1 MAVDAQVRQRKGG
14 SPNANAGSAKRAAAS
29 GARRKGMSEA
39 TKVNIIAS
47 VGCALVLLVAYQ
59 FVGETEQPGAGARRA
74 PPRPPSGAAAPQAPG
89 GRAAPLQLGKVP
101 KEHRKDFAAF
111 AQSAIKAQM
120 AGDLATAEKKLEG
133 AVALSE
139 AVPEVMTMLANLLLR
154 RGYDMTGVRKP
165 DAVAL
170 KRATALHAK
179 AYKLINKSH
188 PQYAKL
194 VMPYA
199 HALAMTE
206 DGTGS
211 NHKKLLEV
219 LDSCSSDP
227 HCKTMRDKYV
237 AGLAQAQAQQAQAL
251 GAQQAQQ
258 AGAAQVDASTAS
270 EDAKND
276 DEDDDD
282 E

>member
-1 MAVDAQVRQRKGG
+1 MAGADELRKRKGG
-14 SPNANAGSAKRAAAS
+14 APAAAAASAKRGAAS

-59 FVGETEQPGAGARRA
+59 LAGEAEVPGAGARRA
-74 PPRPPSGAAAPQAPG
+74 PPRPPSGGAPPQAPG

-120 AGDLATAEKKLEG
+120 AGDLATAEKQLEG

-251 GAQQAQQ
+251 HAQQ

-282 E
+282 DE